1 MKPKPIAMKATPT
14 PALKRGVEVI
24 FSIVM
29 TMPSAA
35 IHTMFMVPTANISS
49 IIAQQQPRQCIPCRR
64 PRRNTPRGSVVQ
76 LAKKNGNGRW
86 HSVRQACLSAE
97 N

>member
-1 MKPKPIAMKATPT
+1 M
-14 PALKRGVEVI
+14 VVI

-29 TMPSAA
+29 TTPSAA
-35 IHTMFMVPTANISS
+35 IQTTFMAPTANISS
-49 IIAQQQPRQCIPCRR
+49 IIAQQQPRQYKPLPQAEPQHAARLRR
-64 PRRNTPRGSVVQ
+64 SSWQ
-76 LAKKNGNGRW
+76 KKNGNGRW

>member
-1 MKPKPIAMKATPT
+1 M
-14 PALKRGVEVI
+14 VVI

-29 TMPSAA
+29 TTPSAA
-35 IHTMFMVPTANISS
+35 IQTTFMAPTANITS
-49 IIAQQQPRQCIPCRR
+49 IIAQQQPRQYSPCRR
-64 PRRNTPRGSVVQ
+64 PSRNTPRGSVVQ